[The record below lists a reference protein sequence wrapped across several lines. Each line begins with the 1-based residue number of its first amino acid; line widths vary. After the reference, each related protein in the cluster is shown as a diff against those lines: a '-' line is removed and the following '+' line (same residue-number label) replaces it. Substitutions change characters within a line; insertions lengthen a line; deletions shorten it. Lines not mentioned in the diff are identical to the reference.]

1 MFSKKML
8 LTTPTPYQGD
18 KPAGSVRMLNQ
29 GGPSFRRLSIS
40 QTSVPPITQ
49 MPIQPSPQSKTVVE
63 KTGGES
69 LHGKVMKWG
78 EPTWFLF
85 HTLSVKIKEE
95 EFIRV
100 KDDLLNMVYSICV
113 NLPCPICS
121 DHAKEYFKTV
131 NFRAIQSKTQLI
143 DFFYQFHN
151 MVNKRKH
158 FEPFPRD
165 QVEEKYNKAI
175 TKNIFL
181 YFQQGFNDHSF
192 NPKHI
197 SDQYIR
203 LRVLKGF
210 NEWFYKNAYAFAE

>member
-8 LTTPTPYQGD
+8 LTTPAPFQGD
-18 KPAGSVRMLNQ
+18 YNRQEPVRVLKPS
-29 GGPSFRRLSIS
+29 GPSIRRLSSIIPHPIAQIPIS
-40 QTSVPPITQ
+40 PHQTQTKNP
-49 MPIQPSPQSKTVVE
+49 VE
-63 KTGGES
+63 KSGGES

-95 EFIRV
+95 EFVRV
-100 KDDLLNMVYSICV
+100 KDDLLNLVYSICI

-121 DHAKEYFKTV
+121 DHAKEYFKTI
-131 NFRAIQSKTQLI
+131 NFKAIQSKTQLI
-143 DFFYQFHN
+143 DFFHQFHN

-165 QVEEKYNKAI
+165 QVEEKYSKAI

-181 YFQQGFNDHSF
+181 YFQQSF
-192 NPKHI
+192 KDESYNPKHI

-203 LRVLKGF
+203 QRVLKGF
-210 NEWFYKNAYAFAE
+210 NEWFYKNLYAFDE